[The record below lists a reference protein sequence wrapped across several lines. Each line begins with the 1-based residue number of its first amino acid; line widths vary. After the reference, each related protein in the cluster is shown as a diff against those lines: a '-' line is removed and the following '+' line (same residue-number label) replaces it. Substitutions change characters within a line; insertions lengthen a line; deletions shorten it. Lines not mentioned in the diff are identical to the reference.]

1 MNQSSDIKRQLM
13 HSHAF
18 REKLDKYLDDLDT
31 DAVYQQL
38 YDFWWDY
45 INKQDIDFTFLH
57 KINTYTSYLWML
69 FEERYHKSPW

>member
-1 MNQSSDIKRQLM
+1 MNQNSDIKRQLM

-18 REKLDKYLDDLDT
+18 REKLDNYLDNLET

-45 INKQDIDFTFLH
+45 INKQDIDFIGDFIKTGEL
-57 KINTYTSYLWML
+57 
-69 FEERYHKSPW
+69 